1 MAVGPSGLPLA
12 VGATGPA
19 VADLQR
25 RLLAQGLPVTGE
37 DNTFGPA
44 TEAAVRSFQERRGLL
59 IDGVCGRQTW
69 SSLVEAGYRLGDR
82 LLYMRSPYLRGD
94 DVADLQRRLGAL
106 GFDSGR
112 IDGMF
117 GPDTERALRSFQ
129 RNAGLSVD
137 GYCGFKT
144 VRSLQRLRSKGPDVD
159 PSALRE
165 STRMSGSPTTL
176 AGRRVA
182 LGEFGGLGAFL
193 REVQNVLVGYGAIV
207 TLLSHPDA
215 SILAGQVNTT
225 GAEVFVT
232 FALTGSGRGC
242 RASYWGAHG
251 TISPAGRRLAGLLL
265 DELSISGAGTDGP
278 PVPMATPTLRESR
291 MPAVALEL
299 GPPRFA
305 VEQAPV
311 AAAAVGRGVA
321 RWADGPCL
329 DLT

>member
-1 MAVGPSGLPLA
+1 MAPDLPGLPLA

-25 RLLAQGLPVTGE
+25 RLLAQDLPVAGE
-37 DNTFGPA
+37 ESAFGA
-44 TEAAVRSFQERRGLL
+44 RTEEAVRRFQERRGLL
-59 IDGVCGRQTW
+59 VDGICGAQTW
-69 SSLVEAGYRLGDR
+69 SALVEAGYRLGDR
-82 LLYMRSPYLRGD
+82 LLYLRTPYLRGD
-94 DVADLQRRLGAL
+94 DVVDLQRRLGAL
-106 GFDSGR
+106 GFDAGR

-117 GPDTERALRSFQ
+117 GPDTDRALRSFQ
-129 RNAGLSVD
+129 RNAGLLVD
-137 GYCGFKT
+137 GKCGLKSLT
-144 VRSLQRLRSKGPDVD
+144 ALQRLRSKGPDVD
-159 PSALRE
+159 PAALRE
-165 STRMSGSPTTL
+165 SARLLSAPATL
-176 AGRRVA
+176 SGRRVA

-193 REVQNVLVGYGAIV
+193 RELQRVLGDHGAVV

-215 SILAGQVNTT
+215 SILAGQVN
-225 GAEVFVT
+225 ASHADVFIGV
-232 FALTGSGRGC
+232 ALAAPSRGC

-251 TISPAGRRLAGLLL
+251 TVSPAGRRLAGLVL

-278 PVPMATPTLRESR
+278 AVPMATPLLRETR

-305 VEQAPV
+305 VEQAAT
-311 AAAAVGRGVA
+311 AATAIGRAVS